1 MQFVNERSFIYS
13 PVVPRPRT
21 RDDADVLA
29 AAARVMGAQGPAGT
43 TLAAV
48 GVEAG
53 LSPATLLQRFGS
65 KRGLMLA
72 VARRAADQARAHL
85 AAAEAAHADDPV
97 GAVVAV
103 YARLVAGV
111 RREEMAHHL
120 AFLGLDVA
128 DPEFRAAARD
138 QALVLRTGTAALLT
152 RAVAAGALRA
162 GVDPGALARGVR
174 LVFDGA
180 LVAWALEDAD
190 PPDRDAASAV
200 AADLRDHLDLHR
212 KDTP

>member
-1 MQFVNERSFIYS
+1 
-13 PVVPRPRT
+13 VPRPRT

-29 AAARVMGAQGPAGT
+29 AAARVMGARGPAGT

-48 GVEAG
+48 GAEAG
-53 LSPATLLQRFGS
+53 LAPATLLQRFGS

-72 VARRAADQARAHL
+72 VARGAADQARAHL
-85 AAAEAAHADDPV
+85 VAAEAEHADDPV
-97 GAVVAV
+97 AAVVAV
-103 YARLVAGV
+103 HTRLVAGV

-138 QALVLRTGTAALLT
+138 QAAVLRAGTAALLT
-152 RAVAAGALRA
+152 RAVATGVLAA
-162 GVDPGALARGVR
+162 GVDPWSLARAVR

-190 PPDRDAASAV
+190 HPDRDAATAV
-200 AADLRDHLDLHR
+200 AADLRDRLDLHR
-212 KDTP
+212 AHREDTP